1 MKKLVLS
8 LLSALCVASPNWSAA
23 ADLTISGRA
32 SVEYQP
38 AVKATRQTAA
48 EEAQKE
54 AIRNGLDAMMSSQSS
69 TMRQLYEERK
79 PDIYTTLMSHARD
92 VQNTQKDNKA
102 THSMEVKVS
111 AVIDDDKLKDTLMNT
126 SVANKTVNLSDS
138 LVAMLF
144 TVRSVASVEKDG
156 GTTKSTS
163 SSSATGDSS
172 VAESETDSAITT
184 SESRSEVKTSE
195 SSSSRI
201 FKSDVKT
208 YRVETDACTAFDAA
222 LSERLLDKGYAE
234 AFGRDSFD
242 SVELL
247 DEVYGAGKSVPAS
260 ALRKIVT
267 EIREL
272 DPSVEYMIIGTLDFG
287 YPRKD
292 AMTGMVAVDAKVS
305 GIVYELVAGKVMYKR
320 HATLSPQSITGKGAD
335 ESQAKDRALISVSPL
350 AADEILAKLK
360 ARKGRENKNNN

>member
-1 MKKLVLS
+1 MG
-8 LLSALCVASPNWSAA
+8 ALCAVLPNVAFA

-38 AVKATRQTAA
+38 AVKTSRQTAA

-54 AIRNGLDAMMSSQSS
+54 AIRNGLDAMISSQSS

-111 AVIDDDKLKDTLMNT
+111 AVIDEDKLKDTLMNT
-126 SVANKTVNLSDS
+126 SAVKTQVNLSDT

-144 TVRSVASVEKDG
+144 TVRSVTSVERG
-156 GTTKSTS
+156 GVTNKSTS
-163 SSSATGDSS
+163 SSSATGDSAVS
-172 VAESETDSAITT
+172 ESATDSAITT
-184 SESRSEVKTSE
+184 SESRTEVKSSE
-195 SSSSRI
+195 SSTSRI
-201 FKSDVKT
+201 FKADVSE
-208 YRVETDACTAFDAA
+208 YNVDTDACSAFDNA
-222 LSERLLDKGYAE
+222 LSGRLLDKGYQE
-234 AFGRDSFD
+234 AMGRDSFD
-242 SVELL
+242 SVSLL
-247 DEVYGAGKSVPAS
+247 DEAYGKGKSVPAS
-260 ALRKIVT
+260 SLRKIVT

-272 DPSVEYMIIGTLDFG
+272 DSSVGYMIVGTLDFS

-305 GIVYELVAGKVMYKR
+305 GTVYKLVEGKRMYTR
-320 HATLSPQSITGKGAD
+320 VVALNPLQITGKGAD
-335 ESQAKDRALISVSPL
+335 EEQAKDRALTSISPL
-350 AADEILAKLK
+350 AADEILAKLR
-360 ARKGRENKNNN
+360 AKNIIGD

>member
-8 LLSALCVASPNWSAA
+8 LLSALCVAFPDWSAA

-111 AVIDDDKLKDTLMNT
+111 AVIDEDKLKDTLMST
-126 SVANKTVNLSDS
+126 SAVKTEVNLSDS
-138 LVAMLF
+138 QVAMLF
-144 TVRSVASVEKDG
+144 TVRSVTSVERG
-156 GTTKSTS
+156 GVTTKSTS
-163 SSSATGDSS
+163 SSTSTGDSAVS
-172 VAESETDSAITT
+172 ESATDSAISS
-184 SESRSEVKTSE
+184 SESRTEVKSSE
-195 SSSSRI
+195 ASSSRV
-201 FKSDVKT
+201 FKADVNT
-208 YRVETDACTAFDAA
+208 YEVDESACNAFDNA
-222 LSERLLDKGYAE
+222 LSGRLLDKGFNSAV
-234 AFGRDSFD
+234 GRESFD
-242 SVELL
+242 SVVLL
-247 DEVYGAGKSVPAS
+247 DEAYGAGKNVPAS
-260 ALRKIVT
+260 SLRKIVA
-267 EIREL
+267 EIREV
-272 DPSVEYMIIGTLDFG
+272 DSSVGYMIIGTLDFS

-292 AMTGMVAVDAKVS
+292 SMTGMVAVDAKVS
-305 GIVYELVAGKVMYKR
+305 GTVYKLGTGKAPRRVVAL
-320 HATLSPQSITGKGAD
+320 APQIITGKGAD
-335 ESQAKDRALISVSPL
+335 EAQARDRALTSVSPL
-350 AADEILAKLK
+350 AADEILAKLRAK
-360 ARKGRENKNNN
+360 KIIGD